1 MKESTT
7 LVSLIM
13 MLLLTFSCSVGPEET
28 KAPVKEKSLIPEK
41 HHMEYG
47 INCDALNVIKDVVQ
61 PNQNLSDILLQ
72 FDVPY
77 SVINAVA
84 LVSENVFDVRKIKF
98 GNPFCI
104 ISTTDSTKKVRYF
117 VYELNPVD
125 YVVFE
130 LDYPVAV
137 YIGKKE
143 VQIRT
148 KTVTGFIES
157 SLWQT
162 VTEQQLDPELAIKLS
177 EIYAW
182 DIDFHH
188 LRSGDGF
195 RVIFEER
202 FVAGILVGLGRVKAA
217 VFKHK
222 DKNFYA
228 FYFKQDDSG
237 SYYDQ
242 NANSMQKA
250 FLKSPIKFARIT
262 SRYSKRRFH
271 PVLKKHKAHFGID
284 YAAKTGTP
292 IMSTGD
298 GVILKAA
305 YDRNNGKYVKV
316 KHNGIYTTQYLHMS
330 KIAHGIKQGVKVKQG
345 DVIGYVG
352 STGLAT
358 GPHLCYRFWKNG
370 KQVDPFKEDIPSVEP
385 VQKEYIPYFNQQMTK
400 LKQQLDAIY
409 RTMDSEELL
418 EKFHIAE
425 ENTSTKT
432 APDTP

>member
-1 MKESTT
+1 
-7 LVSLIM
+7 V
-13 MLLLTFSCSVGPEET
+13 
-28 KAPVKEKSLIPEK
+28 PVKEKSLIPEK
-41 HHMEYG
+41 HYMEYG
-47 INCDALNVIKDVVQ
+47 INCDALHVIKGVVQ

-84 LVSENVFDVRKIKF
+84 LVSENVFDVRKIKS

-130 LDYPVAV
+130 LDYPVTV

-143 VQIRT
+143 VQTRT

-162 VTEQQLDPELAIKLS
+162 LTEQQLDPELAIKLS

-188 LRSGDGF
+188 LRKGDGF

-202 FVAGILVGLGRVKAA
+202 FVEGILVGLGRVKAA

-222 DKNFYA
+222 DKNLYA

-262 SRYSKRRFH
+262 SGYSKHRFH

-298 GVILKAA
+298 GVILKAG
-305 YDRNNGKYVKV
+305 YDKNNGKYVKI

-385 VQKEYIPYFNQQMTK
+385 VQKEYISYFNQQMIK
-400 LKQQLDAIY
+400 LKQQLEI
-409 RTMDSEELL
+409 L
-418 EKFHIAE
+418 
-425 ENTSTKT
+425 
-432 APDTP
+432 